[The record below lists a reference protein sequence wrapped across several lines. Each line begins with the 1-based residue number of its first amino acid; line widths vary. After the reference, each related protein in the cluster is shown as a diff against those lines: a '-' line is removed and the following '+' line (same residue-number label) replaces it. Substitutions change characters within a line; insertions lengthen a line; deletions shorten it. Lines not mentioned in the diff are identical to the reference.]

1 MLYLAFLECFVRDVL
16 NAFMEVSVQHDQVI
30 DFGTSIELV
39 KDLSTELMHLMT
51 CFHEVD
57 LLKDLEMLEQL
68 ALLLNLLNEK
78 FASLLLRSLQ
88 LLYQTSIDEC
98 LN

>member
-1 MLYLAFLECFVRDVL
+1 MAFLECSVRDIL
-16 NAFMEVSVQHDQVI
+16 NAFMEVCVQHDQVI
-30 DFGTSIELV
+30 DFGASIELV

-57 LLKDLEMLEQL
+57 LLKDLQMLEQL

-78 FASLLLRSLQ
+78 FARLLLRPLQ
-88 LLYQTSIDEC
+88 LLYQTCINER